1 MGLCRIGRAGQ
12 DRIGLSWIR
21 QGRIIQDRK
30 GPDRELRIRKSND
43 DQGDA
48 RHKVSGN

>member
-30 GPDRELRIRKSND
+30 LRIRKSND